1 VVAATLTVC
10 VLLVGGSVGGAA
22 GMALGTSAAMTVENL
37 WMFGSSSRR
46 LRTMTT
52 HPAVGSARS

>member
-1 VVAATLTVC
+1 
-10 VLLVGGSVGGAA
+10 VLLVGGSVAGAA
-22 GMALGTSAAMTVENL
+22 GMALGTSATMTVENL

-52 HPAVGSARS
+52 HAAVGSATS